1 MADMTY
7 LLLISGFIFLVKG
20 ADIFVDGSAALAQK
34 FSIPPL
40 IIGLTIVSFGT
51 SAPELAVSLSASLK
65 GANNMAI
72 GNVIGS
78 NLFNLLAV
86 LGISALF
93 YPLYI
98 QHDSLTKDFHYVT
111 LISFV
116 LLILTMD
123 HLFQNGEID
132 FLSRSDGLVLLSFFG
147 IFMYYLIRSALHSRA
162 HTIDE
167 PKIPTI
173 SLGKSVVYCVLGITG
188 IIIGGEFV
196 VNSASKIAI
205 QFGMSESLVG
215 LTIIAIGTSLP
226 ELVTSIAAALK
237 KENDIAVGNVL
248 GSNLFNILMILGL
261 SATISP
267 MTISST
273 IFPDLL
279 FMLLITLF
287 VFIYCLIFKNI
298 GRILGGVLTICYIV
312 YTILII
318 IRN

>member
-98 QHDSLTKDFHYVT
+98 QHDSLTKDFPYVT

-132 FLSRSDGLVLLSFFG
+132 FLSRSDGLILLSFFWN
-147 IFMYYLIRSALHSRA
+147 FY
-162 HTIDE
+162 
-167 PKIPTI
+167 
-173 SLGKSVVYCVLGITG
+173 V
-188 IIIGGEFV
+188 
-196 VNSASKIAI
+196 
-205 QFGMSESLVG
+205 
-215 LTIIAIGTSLP
+215 
-226 ELVTSIAAALK
+226 
-237 KENDIAVGNVL
+237 
-248 GSNLFNILMILGL
+248 LFNTKCTAFP
-261 SATISP
+261 SA
-267 MTISST
+267 
-273 IFPDLL
+273 
-279 FMLLITLF
+279 
-287 VFIYCLIFKNI
+287 YH
-298 GRILGGVLTICYIV
+298 R
-312 YTILII
+312 
-318 IRN
+318 